1 MSPDKSPGIGSDQE
15 SLTLRPDVPR
25 TECVANVDSE
35 PDRGEHMRDFMA
47 ITKALADEQRVRVL
61 LALRRGEL
69 CVCQIVEL
77 LGLATSTV
85 SKHMSIL
92 KQARLVECRK
102 EGRWMYYRRAGQDA
116 PKLVQQVMVWI
127 ANSLA
132 SDPQVVRDKKRL
144 ASICTSDPH
153 ELCVAQE
160 SGKRSCK

>member
-1 MSPDKSPGIGSDQE
+1 
-15 SLTLRPDVPR
+15 
-25 TECVANVDSE
+25 
-35 PDRGEHMRDFMA
+35 MRDFMA

-92 KQARLVECRK
+92 KQARLVESRK
-102 EGRWMYYRRAGQDA
+102 DGRWMYYRLADDEA
-116 PKLVQQVMVWI
+116 PKLVQQATTWVTK
-127 ANSLA
+127 SLA
-132 SDPQVVRDKKRL
+132 TDPQVVRDKKRL

-153 ELCVAQE
+153 ELCAAQA
-160 SGKRSCK
+160 SCKRACR